1 MCQVSAL
8 RVLAGVRM
16 PNSYPQ
22 RLSTGVNILWM
33 TRRRYAQVIH
43 ILASNL
49 TNGLRSILAGE
60 PLRRIARRRSLV
72 LLAGLLLF
80 TNMPTA
86 QAVSTARDINTY
98 KLYAHIKLL
107 DAKEYRCLELLWN
120 RESMWNPRADNPR
133 STAYGIPQLLKL
145 KEHDPYKQ
153 IDRGL
158 AYIKHRHSTPCKA
171 WHFHRMTGHY

>member
-1 MCQVSAL
+1 
-8 RVLAGVRM
+8 M

-22 RLSTGVNILWM
+22 GLSTGRLKVWR
-33 TRRRYAQVIH
+33 TRSNYAQVIH

-80 TNMPTA
+80 TNMP
-86 QAVSTARDINTY
+86 QSVAVSTARDVNNY
-98 KLYAHIKLL
+98 KLYAHIKLHN
-107 DAKEYRCLELLWN
+107 ANEYQCLVLLWDK
-120 RESMWNPRADNPR
+120 ESRWNPRADNPN

-145 KEHDPYKQ
+145 KAKDPYIQ
-153 IDRGL
+153 IDLGL
-158 AYIKHRHSTPCKA
+158 KYIAHRYGSVCKA
-171 WHFHRMTGHY
+171 WSYHKRTGHY

>member
-1 MCQVSAL
+1 MDNLL
-8 RVLAGVRM
+8 R
-16 PNSYPQ
+16 
-22 RLSTGVNILWM
+22 
-33 TRRRYAQVIH
+33 TRREYAQVIH

-49 TNGLRSILAGE
+49 TKGLRSILAGE

-86 QAVSTARDINTY
+86 KALSTARDINNY
-98 KLYAHIKLL
+98 KLYAHIKLHS
-107 DAKEYRCLELLWN
+107 AKEYRCLELLWT
-120 RESMWNPRADNPR
+120 RESNWNPRADNPK

-145 KEHDPYKQ
+145 TIKDPYLQ

-158 AYIKHRHSTPCKA
+158 KYIKARHLTPCKA
-171 WHFHRMTGHY
+171 LAFHKRVGHY